1 MLIETNTNTT
11 DTKGSTPKNWFLG
24 IISKSVPPSLVRV
37 NGQKNGFAI
46 KQRMFC
52 SRLTSFQFIC
62 FFYV

>member
-24 IISKSVPPSLVRV
+24 IVSKSVLLSLVRV
-37 NGQKNGFAI
+37 NGFAT
-46 KQRMFC
+46 KQHMF
-52 SRLTSFQFIC
+52 SYWLTSFQFNC